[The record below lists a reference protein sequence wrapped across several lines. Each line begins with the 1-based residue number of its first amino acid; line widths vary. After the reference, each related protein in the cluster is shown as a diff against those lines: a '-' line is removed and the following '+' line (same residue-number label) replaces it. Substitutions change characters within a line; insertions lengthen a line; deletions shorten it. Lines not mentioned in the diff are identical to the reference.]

1 MWDYSEPGA
10 GESSEKK
17 VKGCEML
24 KDFQLGL
31 WVLEVTYHFNTS
43 SANIRSRSILRIL
56 GFVIL
61 FLCFVG
67 GHLETRDLGLH
78 IWWQWQGCGRLR
90 ESNQTWPLSIFFGLS
105 WLSSDI
111 WLGNKPFN
119 SKIFLEFDLQRKCG
133 KSFAKLMRAWDS
145 SWNQKTQDKVMRLGK
160 SGKTWSPLNKRPFH
174 IISSTTPA
182 PNPSVGT
189 IEFYLKKKRGILP
202 IKVPTH
208 LFIQRQGS
216 IIGQRYWWSY
226 PFRKPT

>member
-1 MWDYSEPGA
+1 MFELRSKMKWYWPPGKWFDCPTPLPS
-10 GESSEKK
+10 GIS
-17 VKGCEML
+17 
-24 KDFQLGL
+24 
-31 WVLEVTYHFNTS
+31 WVSDPPTPLEFPIPSVVGVWIFSGTTH
-43 SANIRSRSILRIL
+43 L

-133 KSFAKLMRAWDS
+133 KSFAKLMRARDS

-182 PNPSVGT
+182 PNPPVGT

-208 LFIQRQGS
+208 LFI
-216 IIGQRYWWSY
+216 
-226 PFRKPT
+226 